1 MWFRLVII
9 ARILTSVVYGD
20 EYTHR
25 YTDGEEVIIWVNK
38 VGPYHNP
45 QETYVYY
52 SLPFCS
58 SRPVDELE
66 HRWDGLG
73 EVLEGNDLISSGLKL
88 RFREPVRQHTKVC
101 QMKLDEE
108 SSSQLQYAVHNHYW
122 YQWYIDDLPVWGMV
136 GEVSLND
143 GESVEAEPNGEALV
157 YTHKK
162 FSISYNGNQIIQVN
176 LTSENPVTLGEAA
189 QLEFTYS
196 VDWVPTELTFSRRFD
211 RYLDYDFFE
220 HQIHWFSIFNSFMM
234 VIFLTGIVTL
244 ILMRTLRKDYAK
256 YAREAGD
263 LDELDQELDES
274 GWKQALASPID
285 ARRALLTLSPSAA
298 FLTVQV
304 HGDVFRPP
312 QHLGM
317 FCALVGTG
325 SQLATM
331 VFVMILCAACFR
343 KVRTSECRR
352 HCFTAIVCRFAT
364 ATTLYMGRGAILI
377 AFIMCYSLASVVCGY
392 TSGSLYARSGGRAWI
407 PTMLYSASIFPVFCF
422 TVMFVLNVVA
432 LLYKS
437 LGALPFLWPAVRLLR
452 CSRSAFAAAATPF
465 TSILSVMLIW
475 LFVSLPLCVLGTI
488 LGRHF
493 AGQPNFPCRVNAIP
507 RLIPDKRWYARPLV
521 LIGLG
526 GVLPFGSIFIE
537 MYFVFTSFWNYKFYY
552 VYGFLFLVF
561 IILTI
566 VTVCV
571 TIVVTYFL
579 LNNEDYRWPW
589 TSFCASASTA
599 IYVFLYSVYYF
610 FVKTKMSGFF
620 QTVFYFGYMGM
631 FCLGLALMCGTLG
644 YMGCSVFVRRIYQNI
659 KSD

>member
-176 LTSENPVTLGEAA
+176 LTSENPVTLGEEA

-274 GWKQALASPID
+274 GWKQ
-285 ARRALLTLSPSAA
+285 
-298 FLTVQV
+298 V

-331 VFVMILCAACFR
+331 VFVMIL
-343 KVRTSECRR
+343 
-352 HCFTAIVCRFAT
+352 FAT

-437 LGALPFLWPAVRLLR
+437 L
-452 CSRSAFAAAATPF
+452 AATPF